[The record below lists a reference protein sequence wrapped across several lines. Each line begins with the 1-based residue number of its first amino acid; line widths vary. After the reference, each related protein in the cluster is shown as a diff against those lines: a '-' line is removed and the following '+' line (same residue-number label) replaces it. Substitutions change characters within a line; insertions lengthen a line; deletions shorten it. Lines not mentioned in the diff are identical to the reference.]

1 MGRIGDKI
9 IRKKILGLTRGRR
22 AWYGMLGRRELGM
35 GRSGDKIIR
44 KKTWDGMQVRGE
56 LRMGRG
62 GDKNVNSN
70 GTLHKADEEQKEQP
84 ASGQPGNQQ
93 QQRLSQLTQPAGQ
106 PGA

>member
-1 MGRIGDKI
+1 MGRGCDKI
-9 IRKKILGLTRGRR
+9 SRKTSLKQGRR
-22 AWYGMLGRRELGM
+22 A
-35 GRSGDKIIR
+35 
-44 KKTWDGMQVRGE
+44 WDGMQVRGQ

-84 ASGQPGNQQ
+84 AAGQPGNQQ

-106 PGA
+106 PGTQSR